1 MSIQGKKYHIKSK
14 IIVYKGKTS
23 YTIFEEFS
31 SYSSIVSGAVNVCP
45 NNNDGGIA
53 MEKKLDIS
61 ALGKKIKQYR
71 AQKGYSAEK
80 LGEIAGVSKSHINNI
95 ESANARASAE
105 VLVRIAN
112 ALEVSVDILLCDSLN
127 GKASRDA
134 MASEFSGLLE
144 ECSEQQTKIIVNTVK
159 TLRENL
165 RELDGLHS

>member
-1 MSIQGKKYHIKSK
+1 M
-14 IIVYKGKTS
+14 
-23 YTIFEEFS
+23 
-31 SYSSIVSGAVNVCP
+31 NVCP

-71 AQKGYSAEK
+71 AEKGYSAEK

-134 MASEFSGLLE
+134 MANEFSGLLE